1 MRGFNTKESKLAEV
15 GYICLGKSK
24 RCRCTGGGGWNVPLV
39 MTGSVKTLTEQPLN
53 VKLGGSTAVPE
64 FAKCAGGKVGQWM
77 VGARI
82 FWWPSFGTTLL
93 VTNVSKGFTGFP
105 MLFQARLLIYSKTVN
120 VLVASSD
127 LNGLLWYT
135 VVVDSSSSCCSKA
148 VIGFSTYTSFSKS
161 VLHHSIKLLPSNW
174 YHGIP
179 WFLRVFR
186 SFR

>member
-24 RCRCTGGGGWNVPLV
+24 RCRCIGGGGWNVPLV

-53 VKLGGSTAVPE
+53 VKLGGSTGVPE
-64 FAKCAGGKVGQWM
+64 FANCRRESRTVNGWCKNILVTKLWDY
-77 VGARI
+77 
-82 FWWPSFGTTLL
+82 LL

-148 VIGFSTYTSFSKS
+148 VIGFSTYTSFSKY